1 MVDRQGSEES
11 EDPCQNP
18 HIGSLRYDIFR
29 TSIVAKRSV
38 KGDKMQN
45 GKNTRVTAS
54 FSYLN
59 SSLFCCKAKLKAKKD
74 KLGNRVTL

>member
-1 MVDRQGSEES
+1 MVDRQGS

-18 HIGSLRYDIFR
+18 HIDSLRYDIFR

-74 KLGNRVTL
+74 KLGNRDTL